1 MAVASLDY
9 ANARV
14 RAMKARLMG
23 QHGVLELLARP
34 GLLARLDYLKDTD
47 YGEAVAAHLSKEPD
61 PLRAAERGL
70 RTRLLED
77 LLGID
82 RFLSGERVRSLFRAV
97 LAFED
102 GWNLKTILRGVAQGE
117 PPERTFLL
125 LAPTSVLDDPALTE
139 LVGQKEVKAVVD
151 HLATWNSPYAV
162 PLTEALAEYLAQ
174 RELFPL
180 ETALDLFLFAR
191 ARDAARRDGEDGR
204 ILLAFLETQIDLTNA
219 GTLLK
224 LAGAGR
230 GEELFVPGG
239 RVLGRK
245 QFQRLSTLGL
255 QELEEAL
262 ARQGRLHLSPRL
274 ATMGEPGDPFIVDQ
288 ALHQA
293 LGAAMRRA
301 AMVHPLS
308 LAVPLSFVLE
318 RQAEIRQVRLVLR
331 GAEFGIPADEIL
343 AFMES

>member
-1 MAVASLDY
+1 
-9 ANARV
+9 
-14 RAMKARLMG
+14 
-23 QHGVLELLARP
+23 VLELLARP
-34 GLLARLDYLKDTD
+34 GLVARLDCLKNTD
-47 YGEAVAAHLSKEPD
+47 YRGGRGRPPLEEEPD
-61 PLRAAERGL
+61 PLRAAERGAP
-70 RTRLLED
+70 RALLED
-77 LLGID
+77 LLRID
-82 RFLSGERVRSLFRAV
+82 RFLSGGVSAPCSGRCWPSRTAGTSRP
-97 LAFED
+97 
-102 GWNLKTILRGVAQGE
+102 ILRGVAQGE

-125 LAPTSVLDDPALTE
+125 LAPTPVLDDPALTE

-151 HLATWNSPYAV
+151 LLATWNSPYAL
-162 PLTEALAEYLAQ
+162 PLTEALAKYLAQ

-180 ETALDLFLFAR
+180 EAALDLFLFAR
-191 ARDAARRDGEDGR
+191 ARDAARGDGEDGR

-255 QELEEAL
+255 WEAQEAL
-262 ARQGRLHLSPRL
+262 ARQRLPRPRL
-274 ATMGEPGDPFIVDQ
+274 ATMGEQGDPFTVDQ
-288 ALHQA
+288 VLHQA
-293 LGAAMRRA
+293 LGAAMRRE

-318 RQAEIRQVRLVLR
+318 RQAEVRQVRLVLR
-331 GAEFGIPADEIL
+331 GAEFGIPADEML